1 MIRILTMA
9 PVMLFQ
15 FDPSICQSC
24 QVGSEHLIRSSNNN
38 HPKSKRGDPYLL
50 GVIKGKAP
58 RRGCDT
64 PQNIS
69 KNWEHNL
76 RVVPGDIIPA
86 HVISDEHHNVGRLA
100 RGHDAGHQEGED
112 GEEQHGGQGGG
123 QLLQRLLIT
132 GLIF

>member
-1 MIRILTMA
+1 MK
-9 PVMLFQ
+9 V
-15 FDPSICQSC
+15 
-24 QVGSEHLIRSSNNN
+24 
-38 HPKSKRGDPYLL
+38 
-50 GVIKGKAP
+50 GKAP
-58 RRGCDT
+58 QRGCDT

-76 RVVPGDIIPA
+76 RVVPGDVIPA

-100 RGHDAGHQEGED
+100 RDHDAGHQEGED